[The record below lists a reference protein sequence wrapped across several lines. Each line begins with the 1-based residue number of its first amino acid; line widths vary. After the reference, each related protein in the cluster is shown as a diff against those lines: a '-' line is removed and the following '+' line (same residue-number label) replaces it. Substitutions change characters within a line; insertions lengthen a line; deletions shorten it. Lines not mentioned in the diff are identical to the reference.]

1 MSELIPVLYVENDV
15 ADVFLMEQAWK
26 KAGLPNALYVVRDGQ
41 EALDFLSGEGLF
53 HRAVHPMPGLVLLDL
68 KLPRVHGLQ
77 VLQWIREQPTTRALR
92 VIILSSSNQERDTAK
107 ALGITDYWLKSA
119 EPGVLFKMV
128 ASLKGLV
135 AVVSGHTGVS
145 TVTGPAL
152 D

>member
-1 MSELIPVLYVENDV
+1 
-15 ADVFLMEQAWK
+15 MEQAWE
-26 KAGLPNALYVVRDGQ
+26 KAGLPNALYIVRDGQ

-53 HRAVHPMPGLVLLDL
+53 VDRAVHPMPGLVLLDL
-68 KLPRVHGLQ
+68 KLRRFHGLQ

-128 ASLKGLV
+128 ASLKGSL
-135 AVVSGHTGVS
+135 
-145 TVTGPAL
+145 L
-152 D
+152 